1 MNRKDDHIRVCLEE
15 TVDNLSVSSGF
26 ERYSFDHDALPELDL
41 EDVSTRVYFPPV
53 PRSRLR
59 S

>member
-26 ERYSFDHDALPELDL
+26 EQYSFDHDALPELDL
-41 EDVSTRVYFPPV
+41 EDVSTGSTLLGTSISA
-53 PRSRLR
+53 RS
-59 S
+59 